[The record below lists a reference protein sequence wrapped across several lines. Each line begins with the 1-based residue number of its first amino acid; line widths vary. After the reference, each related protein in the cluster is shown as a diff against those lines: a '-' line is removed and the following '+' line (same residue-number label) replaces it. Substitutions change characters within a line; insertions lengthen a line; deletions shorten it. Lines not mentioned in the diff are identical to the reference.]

1 MFWFRSENWLRYRN
15 VSASV
20 LVSLTLLIHTD
31 NVQCFGSGTGLA
43 PWFNWVYEYESW
55 LGIRSVFNPKIVT
68 KLSEICIEMFIADP
82 SFSPSRIKG
91 SNKALV
97 PGSVTPVLFNYL
109 VTKVGSGSFI
119 NYTGGKND
127 CKYSQECKYSHSRQ
141 YFKATL
147 FMVTRYGYMTISQ
160 KWEDSPDLAWR
171 YGPQHWTRPDTVAY
185 GTRIQVGSE

>member
-1 MFWFRSENWLRYRN
+1 
-15 VSASV
+15 
-20 LVSLTLLIHTD
+20 
-31 NVQCFGSGTGLA
+31 
-43 PWFNWVYEYESW
+43 

-82 SFSPSRIKG
+82 SFSPSWIKG

-97 PGSVTPVLFNYL
+97 PGSVTPVMFTYL
-109 VTKVGSGSFI
+109 VTKVGSGSFT

-147 FMVTRYGYMTISQ
+147 FMVTRYRYMTISQ
-160 KWEDSPDLAWR
+160 K
-171 YGPQHWTRPDTVAY
+171 
-185 GTRIQVGSE
+185 